1 MAALS
6 PGLATIAAMLLESL
20 LAYVHLAAV
29 LAMVVFATSQA
40 ALLRAEW
47 LNAAVVQRLRL
58 VDRIY
63 LGTLAVLLLTG
74 LLRMTLGHKGMAWY
88 GVQPLLWAKM
98 AGLALLALAAIG
110 PHRAYA
116 RWAAAPALPGADEIA
131 TVRRSVMRASHAMLL
146 IPLLAV
152 LLARG
157 VFTR

>member
-1 MAALS
+1 
-6 PGLATIAAMLLESL
+6 MLLEAL

-29 LAMVVFATSQA
+29 LAMVVFSTSQA
-40 ALLRAEW
+40 ALLRPEW
-47 LNAAVVQRLRL
+47 LNAAAVQRLRL

-63 LGTLAVLLLTG
+63 LGTLAALLLTG

-88 GVQPLLWAKM
+88 GVQPLLWAKL
-98 AGLALLALAAIG
+98 AGLGLLAWAAIG

-116 RWAAAPALPGADEIA
+116 RWATAPTLPGADEVSA
-131 TVRRSVMRASHAMLL
+131 VRRTVMRAAHGMLL
-146 IPLLAV
+146 IPLLAT

>member
-1 MAALS
+1 
-6 PGLATIAAMLLESL
+6 MLLEAL
-20 LAYVHLAAV
+20 LAYVHLGAV

-40 ALLRAEW
+40 ALLRPEW
-47 LNAAVVQRLRL
+47 LNAAVLQRLQL

-63 LGTLAVLLLTG
+63 LATLAVLLLSG
-74 LLRMTLGHKGMAWY
+74 LLRMTMGHKGLPWY
-88 GVQPLLWAKM
+88 GAQPLLWAKL

-116 RWAAAPALPGADEIA
+116 RWAAAPALPSADEIA
-131 TVRRSVMRASHAMLL
+131 AVRRTVMRASHGMLL